1 MEIRQEFTVAHG
13 IADVW
18 RTLGDVRLVAACM
31 PGAEVVSVSDDQS
44 EVQGRIRAQI
54 GPIGANFNGRAKIL
68 RDDQNRS
75 GSLEG
80 TGLDQSNGSRAA
92 VKLIYALRAAAEDP
106 SSTTTTVVATITLSG
121 LLAQFGKGRLIND
134 VATQMT
140 REFASRLQQALV
152 SSVVGAGAAVRA
164 VDAKGD
170 NSLRLT
176 SIAVG
181 LLKEYLRRLFGGFK
195 RNKES
200 S

>member
-92 VKLIYALRAAAEDP
+92 VKLIYALRVAAEDP
-106 SSTTTTVVATITLSG
+106 SS
-121 LLAQFGKGRLIND
+121 
-134 VATQMT
+134 
-140 REFASRLQQALV
+140 
-152 SSVVGAGAAVRA
+152 
-164 VDAKGD
+164 
-170 NSLRLT
+170 
-176 SIAVG
+176 
-181 LLKEYLRRLFGGFK
+181 
-195 RNKES
+195 
-200 S
+200 